1 MEFEQVVRRRR
12 MVRSYTQEGV
22 DREVVDRILD
32 WARRAPSAG
41 FTQGCYFIAVDDAS
55 TRRRIAELADEPD
68 YVSRG
73 FDPWLSSAPVHVV
86 VCVSEAD
93 YHDRYRQ
100 PDKLTEDGT
109 EIEWPVPYW
118 YVDAGGALLLILLGA
133 VEEGL
138 AAGFFGV
145 HRLPELRGLLGI
157 PEDVTPIGVV
167 TMGTPAPE
175 RRSGSSKRGRKPL
188 EEVVHW
194 GRWAERAPSSLV
206 VDEKSPRR
214 I

>member
-1 MEFEQVVRRRR
+1 MEFEQVVWRRR
-12 MVRSYTQEGV
+12 MVRNYTTTPV

-32 WARRAPSAG
+32 RARRAPSAG
-41 FTQGCYFIAVDDAS
+41 FTQGFYFVAIDDVA

-73 FDPWLSSAPVHVV
+73 FDPWFSSAPVHVV

-93 YHDRYRQ
+93 YHDRYRE
-100 PDKLTEDGT
+100 PDKLSGDGA
-109 EIEWPVPYW
+109 EIHWPVPYW

-145 HRLPELRGLLGI
+145 HRLPELKELLRI
-157 PEDVTPIGVV
+157 PDHVTPIGVV
-167 TMGTPAPE
+167 TMGLPAPD
-175 RRSGSSKRGRKPL
+175 RRSGSLRRGRKPL
-188 EEVVHW
+188 HDVVHW
-194 GRWAERAPSSLV
+194 NHWADTAP
-206 VDEKSPRR
+206 EAR
-214 I
+214 

>member
-12 MVRSYTQEGV
+12 MVRNYTDEPV
-22 DREVVDRILD
+22 DREIVDRILD
-32 WARRAPSAG
+32 RARRAPNAG
-41 FTQGCYFIAVDDAS
+41 FTQGFYFVAVDDAA
-55 TRRRIAELADEPD
+55 TRRQIAELGDEPD

-100 PDKLTEDGT
+100 PDKLQEDGT

-133 VEEGL
+133 VDEGL

-145 HRLPELRGLLGI
+145 HRLPELKELLRI

-167 TMGTPAPE
+167 TMGLPAPG

-188 EEVVHW
+188 DEVVYW
-194 GRWAERAPSSLV
+194 GRWAEGAP
-206 VDEKSPRR
+206 DSP
-214 I
+214 

>member
-1 MEFEQVVRRRR
+1 MEFERVVRRRR
-12 MVRSYTQEGV
+12 MVRNYTGEPV

-41 FTQGCYFIAVDDAS
+41 FTQGFYFVAVDDDA
-55 TRRRIAELADEPD
+55 TRRRIAELGDEPD

-73 FDPWLSSAPVHVV
+73 FHPWLSSAPVHVV

-100 PDKLTEDGT
+100 PEKLTEEGA
-109 EIEWPVPYW
+109 EIAWPVPYW
-118 YVDAGGALLLILLGA
+118 YVDAGGALLMILLGA
-133 VEEGL
+133 VAEGL

-145 HRLPELRGLLGI
+145 HRLPELKGLLHI

-167 TMGTPAPE
+167 TMGLPAPE
-175 RRSGSSKRGRKPL
+175 RRVGSSRRGRKPL

-194 GRWAERAPSSLV
+194 GRWAGSSPDV
-206 VDEKSPRR
+206 S
-214 I
+214 

>member
-1 MEFEQVVRRRR
+1 MEFERVVRRRR
-12 MVRSYTQEGV
+12 MVRNYTGESV
-22 DREVVDRILD
+22 DREVVVRILD
-32 WARRAPSAG
+32 RARRAPSAG
-41 FTQGCYFIAVDDAS
+41 FTQGFYFVAVDDDA
-55 TRRRIAELADEPD
+55 TRRQIAELGDEPD
-68 YVSRG
+68 YISRG
-73 FDPWLSSAPVHVV
+73 FYPWLSSAPVHVV
-86 VCVSEAD
+86 VCVSESD

-100 PDKLTEDGT
+100 PDKLTDDGT

-145 HRLPELRGLLGI
+145 HRLPELKGLLRI

-167 TMGTPAPE
+167 TMGLPAPD

-194 GRWAERAPSSLV
+194 GRWAAPAP
-206 VDEKSPRR
+206 DAT
-214 I
+214 

>member
-12 MVRSYTQEGV
+12 MVRNYTDEPV
-22 DREVVDRILD
+22 DREIVDRILD
-32 WARRAPSAG
+32 RARRAPNAG
-41 FTQGCYFIAVDDAS
+41 FTQGFYFVAVDDAA
-55 TRRRIAELADEPD
+55 TRRQIAELGDERD

-100 PDKLTEDGT
+100 PDKLQEDGT

-118 YVDAGGALLLILLGA
+118 YVDAGGALLLILMGA
-133 VEEGL
+133 VVEGL

-145 HRLPELRGLLGI
+145 HRLPQLKELLGI

-167 TMGTPAPE
+167 TMGLPAPE

-188 EEVVHW
+188 DEVVYW
-194 GRWAERAPSSLV
+194 GRWAEGAA
-206 VDEKSPRR
+206 DSP
-214 I
+214 